1 MSVIKRFI
9 DFLNEEY
16 ELVTKMKDT
25 SSKQPEELKKAK
37 LKLPYHLEDH
47 SILALADEKVNSHN
61 FVELCVHGNDIRL
74 TYGNDE
80 KRVDEDFNF
89 FKYKT
94 IADLIKASYSA
105 WKAKVEEFNLTDD
118 DILVDE
124 LSSYHY

>member
-16 ELVTKMKDT
+16 ELVTKMKNT
-25 SSKQPEELKKAK
+25 SSNQPEELKKVK

-47 SILALADEKVNSHN
+47 SILALADEKDALHN
-61 FVELCVHGNDIRL
+61 FVELCVNGNDIRL

-80 KRVDEDFNF
+80 KTVDEDFNL

-94 IADLIKASYSA
+94 IADLVKAAYGA
-105 WKAKVEEFNLTDD
+105 WKSKVDEYKLTDD

-124 LSSYHY
+124 LSSFHY